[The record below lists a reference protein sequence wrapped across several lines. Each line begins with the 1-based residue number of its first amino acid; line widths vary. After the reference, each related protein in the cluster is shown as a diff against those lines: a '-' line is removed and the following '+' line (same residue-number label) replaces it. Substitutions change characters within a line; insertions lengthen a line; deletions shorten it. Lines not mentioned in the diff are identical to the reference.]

1 MTEKTQSLYL
11 QEKMLRGSAWLTF
24 SNVASRLLG
33 ALYIIPWYAWMG
45 THAKQANSLF
55 SMGYTIYALFLMIST
70 AGIPGAIAKLIAR
83 YNSMKEFRVSQ
94 KVLYRALQLSLGLG
108 IIFAGLMYV
117 GAPWLAKIS
126 GGGTVLVPIIRMLC
140 FALVTFPSMSVIRG
154 YFQGNNTMEPFA
166 ISQVAE
172 QVIRVLYMILS
183 AFFIMQVWQG
193 NYVTAVSQSTFAAFV
208 GMLASY
214 GVLLYFLKKEAP
226 FIRERLERSRDQVT
240 FETRVLVKEIVKE
253 ALPFIVLGA
262 GVTVFKL
269 VDQVTFIATMK
280 NFTGY
285 SHDQLLELFSLFSA
299 NPDKL
304 TMVVV
309 AIATSIALTGM
320 PLITSLAT
328 QGNRHELGK
337 MLSLNLQLFV
347 YLITPATFG
356 LILLA
361 YPLNTVFYSA
371 DRLGSYVLIESA
383 VAALFIGLFTVAST
397 LLQGLDHDRSA
408 VFYWLIGLIIK
419 SVIQVP
425 LIRVLEV
432 YGPLLATM
440 LGLAVTCSL
449 SLYKLRKVAYFDH
462 QMTLRRSLLVF
473 FVTMSMCALAFG
485 MRQLCYLFL
494 TPESGWQAFLICLLT
509 AIVGAISYFYFTLK
523 IRLVDRL
530 FGPRAKVWRRRLKI
544 R

>member
-1 MTEKTQSLYL
+1 MTQKTQSIYL
-11 QEKMLRGSAWLTF
+11 QEKMLRGSAWLTIG
-24 SNVASRLLG
+24 NVASRLLG

-45 THAKQANSLF
+45 EHAKQANSLF

-70 AGIPGAIAKLIAR
+70 AGIPGAIAKLIAK
-83 YNSMKEFRVSQ
+83 YNSMKEFRTSQ
-94 KVLYRALQLSLGLG
+94 KVLLRALQLSLVLG
-108 IIFAGLMYV
+108 ILFAVMMYA

-126 GGGTVLVPIIRMLC
+126 GGGNALIPIIRMLC
-140 FALVTFPSMSVIRG
+140 FALIAFPSMSVIRG
-154 YFQGNNTMEPFA
+154 YFQGNNTMQPFA
-166 ISQVAE
+166 ISQIAE

-183 AFFIMQVWQG
+183 AFLIMQVWQG
-193 NYVTAVSQSTFAAFV
+193 DYTKAVSQSTFAAFV
-208 GMLASY
+208 GMIASY
-214 GVLLYFLKKEAP
+214 GVLLYYLKKEAP

-240 FETRVLVKEIVKE
+240 FETKVLLLAILKE

-269 VDQVTFIATMK
+269 VDQVTFISTMSR
-280 NFTGY
+280 FTGY

-309 AIATSIALTGM
+309 AVATSIALTGM
-320 PLITSLAT
+320 PLVTSLAT
-328 QGNRHELGK
+328 QNKRHELGK

-347 YLITPATFG
+347 YLIMPATFG

-361 YPLNTVFYSA
+361 YPLNTVFYSP

-383 VAALFIGLFTVAST
+383 VAALFIGLFTVVST
-397 LLQGLDHDRSA
+397 LLQGLDQDRSA
-408 VFYWLIGLIIK
+408 VLYWLIGLVFKIA
-419 SVIQVP
+419 IQIP
-425 LIRVLEV
+425 LIKVLEV

-440 LGLAVTCSL
+440 LGLAVTCGL

-462 QMTLRRSLLVF
+462 HMTIRRSLLVF
-473 FVTMSMCALAFG
+473 FVTMTMSALAFG

-494 TPESGWQAFLICLLT
+494 TPDSAWQAFLICLFT
-509 AIVGAISYFYFTLK
+509 AGIGGISYFYFTVK
-523 IRLVDRL
+523 IRLAERL
-530 FGPRAKVWRRRLKI
+530 FGPRAKAWRKKLKI